1 MLEPRL
7 IKMFLVLAEELHF
20 GIAAKRLFISQPPL
34 SQAMKRLEEKVGAKL
49 FNTTTRSVELTSAG
63 QYLYTYLKSLEQGFE
78 NVKLHLKNLA
88 EGKEGIVRL
97 GVTPSGMYSGVSEL
111 LRRFKQEY
119 PNITLN
125 LQESDTDKMRDMLV
139 RNQLDIAIMRPV
151 TRATDFQQKIFF
163 EDPLCLAVY
172 PEHELASKDI
182 VSKED
187 LEGPIFIAYDTVRS
201 PYLHKL
207 TTKWYSKNDLRIQTI
222 QSSALPELVTLIAG
236 QKGIALVPSVFAQF
250 NMFGLKYINLS
261 NSADLISRLNI
272 VWRTNESNQTV
283 LNAVEL
289 ISKNR
294 PINTR

>member
-111 LRRFKQEY
+111 LRRFK
-119 PNITLN
+119 
-125 LQESDTDKMRDMLV
+125 
-139 RNQLDIAIMRPV
+139 
-151 TRATDFQQKIFF
+151 
-163 EDPLCLAVY
+163 
-172 PEHELASKDI
+172 
-182 VSKED
+182 
-187 LEGPIFIAYDTVRS
+187 
-201 PYLHKL
+201 
-207 TTKWYSKNDLRIQTI
+207 
-222 QSSALPELVTLIAG
+222 
-236 QKGIALVPSVFAQF
+236 
-250 NMFGLKYINLS
+250 
-261 NSADLISRLNI
+261 
-272 VWRTNESNQTV
+272 
-283 LNAVEL
+283 
-289 ISKNR
+289 
-294 PINTR
+294 